1 MSWWRKPGVN
11 ACHIVISLIGMIDF
25 NNINLT
31 SLFPSSFVVFFLP
44 QTNSEEIAHRFLIN
58 GAENTHQNK
67 ISDLVHKILD
77 SLEKKGMQIRR
88 TPYFVPV
95 TVKEIF
101 SVKFGKYIRNVNS
114 Q

>member
-1 MSWWRKPGVN
+1 MGT
-11 ACHIVISLIGMIDF
+11 IDF

-44 QTNSEEIAHRFLIN
+44 QTDSEEIAHSFLIN

-67 ISDLVHKILD
+67 ISDLVHKILH

-95 TVKEIF
+95 TVKEFF
-101 SVKFGKYIRNVNS
+101 SVKFRKYIISVNS

>member
-1 MSWWRKPGVN
+1 MGT
-11 ACHIVISLIGMIDF
+11 IDF
-25 NNINLT
+25 NDINLT

-44 QTNSEEIAHRFLIN
+44 QTDSEEIAHSFLIN

-67 ISDLVHKILD
+67 ISDLVHKILH

-95 TVKEIF
+95 TVKEFF
-101 SVKFGKYIRNVNS
+101 SVKFRKYIISVNS

>member
-77 SLEKKGMQIRR
+77 SLEKKRHADKEDSLLCASDCERNLFSEIRKI
-88 TPYFVPV
+88 Y
-95 TVKEIF
+95 
-101 SVKFGKYIRNVNS
+101 
-114 Q
+114 